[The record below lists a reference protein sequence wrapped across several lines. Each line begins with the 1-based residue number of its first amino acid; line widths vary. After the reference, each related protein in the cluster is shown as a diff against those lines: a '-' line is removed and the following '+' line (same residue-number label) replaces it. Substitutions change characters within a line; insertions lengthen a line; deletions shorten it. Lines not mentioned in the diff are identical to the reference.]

1 MKQFRAR
8 THPPRSMVMRARV
21 CVRVRVC
28 MCMCVCVCVAVS
40 LSYLCFVCEGQGQA
54 VDSLLEHVRCCD
66 KFVSNTG
73 QLVIVHLQRSREV
86 EVGVEVEIEVR
97 RE

>member
-1 MKQFRAR
+1 M
-8 THPPRSMVMRARV
+8 
-21 CVRVRVC
+21 
-28 MCMCVCVCVAVS
+28 
-40 LSYLCFVCEGQGQA
+40 
-54 VDSLLEHVRCCD
+54 LEHVRCCD